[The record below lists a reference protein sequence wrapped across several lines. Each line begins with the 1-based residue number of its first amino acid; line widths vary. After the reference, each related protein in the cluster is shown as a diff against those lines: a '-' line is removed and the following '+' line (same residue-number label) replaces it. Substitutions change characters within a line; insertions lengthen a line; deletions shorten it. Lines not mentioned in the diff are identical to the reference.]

1 MMRTSLLGRCARI
14 AVAALLAGCGGSQT
28 ITPLRAVP
36 PAEANKPASPLCTVR
51 IIYSFTRGNGS
62 YPNGYAPSIL
72 RFVDGKF
79 LGITFY
85 GGRYLDGTVFTM
97 TLSGDIRTIY
107 SFKGSP
113 DGEGPDDLTIF
124 NGKYYGTTYLGGRY
138 GAGTVF
144 ELTPT
149 GNERILHSFEGG
161 RDGAQ
166 PFGGLHMLD
175 GKFYGVTSSG
185 GNGDLN
191 GTVFDITPFGAE
203 RVLHRFGSRSQDY
216 ATSPGGLVI
225 LNGILYGTAGTSKHG
240 FGTIF
245 RLSSS
250 GSYKNIH
257 TFKLDE
263 GGYGSIFVWH
273 GAIYGVTYGQIGPN
287 FNGSRGFHR
296 GAFFE
301 LLRPSAHFR
310 LIAKIGDF
318 FNRPGRLIPLDGAFL
333 GSLGGGAYGD
343 GEIYKLTT
351 SGDESVVCS
360 FHQTL
365 QGPRHPE
372 DPGIGIPYRGKFYA
386 AAGPGKQG
394 DGGKIYEVTL

>member
-1 MMRTSLLGRCARI
+1 M
-14 AVAALLAGCGGSQT
+14 
-28 ITPLRAVP
+28 
-36 PAEANKPASPLCTVR
+36 
-51 IIYSFTRGNGS
+51 
-62 YPNGYAPSIL
+62 
-72 RFVDGKF
+72 F
-79 LGITFY
+79 LGVTGY
-85 GGRYLDGTVFTM
+85 GGRYGYGTVFTM
-97 TLSGDIRTIY
+97 TLSGYIRTLY

-113 DGEGPDDLTIF
+113 DGDGPNDVTIF
-124 NGKYYGTTYLGGRY
+124 NGKYYGTTALGGLY

-144 ELTPT
+144 ELTPS

-161 RDGAQ
+161 RDGNL

-175 GKFYGVTSSG
+175 GKFYGVTLYG
-185 GNGDLN
+185 GNGDQD
-191 GTVFDITPFGAE
+191 GTVFDITPLGAE
-203 RVLHRFGSRSQDY
+203 SILHRFGSKSQDY
-216 ATSPGGLVI
+216 ATAPGGLVI

-245 RLSSS
+245 ILSLS

-263 GGYGSIFVWH
+263 GGYGNIFVWRRD
-273 GAIYGVTYGQIGPN
+273 IYGVTYGQIGPH

-301 LLRPSAHFR
+301 LLRPSGHLR

-318 FNRPGRLIPLDGAFL
+318 FNRPGGLIPVDGAFL

-343 GEIYKLTT
+343 GEVYKLTT

-360 FHQTL
+360 FHQTF
-365 QGPRHPE
+365 QGPWHPE
-372 DPGIGIPYRGKFYA
+372 DPGIGIPYQGKFYA